1 MTDRLR
7 QILAETLGVPAVEIP
22 EEASVENTPQWDS
35 VAHLNFV
42 LSVEQSFGVTLT
54 VEEAVAMTELPE
66 ARRLLRE
73 KGVEP

>member
-7 QILAETLGVPAVEIP
+7 QILAETLGVPTVEIP